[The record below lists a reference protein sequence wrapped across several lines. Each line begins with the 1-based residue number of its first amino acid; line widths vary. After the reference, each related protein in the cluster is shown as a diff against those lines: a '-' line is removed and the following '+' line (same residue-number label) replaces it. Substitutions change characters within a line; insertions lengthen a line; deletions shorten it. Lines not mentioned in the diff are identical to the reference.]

1 MQDST
6 LGMAITP
13 NRNLHRYL
21 LRGYQRHSYLSFYS
35 YYLLPPLVSTM
46 IDLTIGGAEA

>member
-13 NRNLHRYL
+13 NRNLYL